1 MRTAEDFRQSLSQ
14 HNIDASLIDPDGDTP
29 TVPAAAEA
37 LGCTPDQVIKSLLF
51 LVKRDGGE
59 REPALVIAAGTNRVD
74 YRALADTVGVGRKEV
89 RMASFDEVVEITG
102 YPAGGVPPFGH
113 LEVIPTY
120 VDRSVLDNE
129 VVFGGG
135 GDDGTMLRI
144 NVEDLLR
151 VTDAT
156 IVHVVEASGN
166 TGTDGT

>member
-1 MRTAEDFRQSLSQ
+1 MLTPVDFERYITE
-14 HNIDASLIDPDGDTP
+14 NDIDAILLNPEGDTP
-29 TVPAAAEA
+29 TVPAAAEV

-51 LVKRDGGE
+51 LVKRSDDE

-74 YRALADTVGVGRKEV
+74 YRALADTFGVSRKEV

-113 LEVIPTY
+113 REILPTY
-120 VDRSVLDNE
+120 VDRSALDNE

-144 NVEDLLR
+144 GVEELLR
-151 VTDAT
+151 VTDAN
-156 IVHVVEASGN
+156 IVDVVEASGN
-166 TGTDGT
+166 KGTDGT